1 MGEHDMAA
9 EVFQMHNRLEA
20 FSDGLDKDVFD
31 CAIKA
36 AEEAIK
42 QRDELKTLLEHDV
55 SSVLMN
61 CSNEIITLREK
72 LRVAEEAFEQA
83 KIELIETGT
92 CAETL
97 DEALAKI
104 REVK

>member
-1 MGEHDMAA
+1 MERADIKMAIDICD
-9 EVFQMHNRLEA
+9 QW
-20 FSDGLDKDVFD
+20 
-31 CAIKA
+31 
-36 AEEAIK
+36 EEPQA
-42 QRDELKTLLEHDV
+42 DHV
-55 SSVLMN
+55 SSVLMD
-61 CSNEIITLREK
+61 CGNEISKLREK
-72 LRVAEEAFEQA
+72 LRVAEDAFEQA